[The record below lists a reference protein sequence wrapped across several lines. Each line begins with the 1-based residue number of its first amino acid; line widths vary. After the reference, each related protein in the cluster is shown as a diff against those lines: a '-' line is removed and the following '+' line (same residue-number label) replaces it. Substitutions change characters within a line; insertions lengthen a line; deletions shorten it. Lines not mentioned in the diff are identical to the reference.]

1 MPIQQPKNI
10 LVAPLDWGA
19 GHTTRCIPIVRHLIQ
34 LGHNPIVAG
43 NAAQLEIIRAAFP
56 DGIAT
61 TPLDG
66 YNVSYSSWNRFL
78 QMGLLTQIPG
88 LLRTIQQEHHWLKE
102 KADQLKLDG
111 VISDNRYGLF
121 HDVLPTVILTHQLRI
136 QTGLGTIADN
146 LVQRR
151 HYKFLNRFGKV
162 WVVDA
167 PDGPGL
173 AGILSHPAILPDNAS
188 YTGLL
193 SRLAGTKTESP
204 GGAEEALLV
213 LLSGPEPQRTKL
225 SEILWQQVVR
235 HTGKV
240 VFAEGTITAKSPTHI
255 PPHITYSKRLDD
267 TQLITTLQHAGMV
280 VCRSGYSTIMDLAA
294 TGKKAIL
301 IPTPGQTEQLYLA
314 NTLHS
319 RGVFYSSRQQGF
331 SLQQALSAAA
341 DFPFHSSGLQDTFQQ
356 YKRLVAD
363 WVADL

>member
-1 MPIQQPKNI
+1 M
-10 LVAPLDWGA
+10 
-19 GHTTRCIPIVRHLIQ
+19 Q

-121 HDVLPTVILTHQLRI
+121 HTAVPTVILTHQLRI

-162 WVVDA
+162 WVVDT

-173 AGILSHPAILPDNAS
+173 AGILSHPAALPDNAC

-193 SRLAGTKTESP
+193 SRLAGTKTEVAP
-204 GGAEEALLV
+204 GV
-213 LLSGPEPQRTKL
+213 P
-225 SEILWQQVVR
+225 
-235 HTGKV
+235 
-240 VFAEGTITAKSPTHI
+240 
-255 PPHITYSKRLDD
+255 
-267 TQLITTLQHAGMV
+267 
-280 VCRSGYSTIMDLAA
+280 
-294 TGKKAIL
+294 KK
-301 IPTPGQTEQLYLA
+301 PCWYCYLA
-314 NTLHS
+314 RSHS
-319 RGVFYSSRQQGF
+319 APGFHRYFGNRCSRMQEKWCM
-331 SLQQALSAAA
+331 LR
-341 DFPFHSSGLQDTFQQ
+341 DPFQQ
-356 YKRLVAD
+356 QPLHIFHRTSVITKD
-363 WVADL
+363 WMIPNLTQR